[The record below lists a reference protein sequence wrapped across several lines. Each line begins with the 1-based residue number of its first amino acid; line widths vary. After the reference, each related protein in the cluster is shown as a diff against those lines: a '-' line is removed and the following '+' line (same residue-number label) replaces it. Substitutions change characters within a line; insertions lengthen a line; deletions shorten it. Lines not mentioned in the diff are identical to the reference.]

1 MTALNGDLLLE
12 LPATVTASKLVGI
25 GSQGAG
31 LTDLVEARSTPRGLG
46 TDTAGVVLL
55 AMPQ

>member
-31 LTDLVEARSTPRGLG
+31 LG
-46 TDTAGVVLL
+46 TDTAGVVLV